1 VFYNKNEKMVVKPAT
16 KKGSP
21 SKSSVKS
28 VSPSKKKVEKK
39 TEQKRKSRHQFDRVT
54 HQVFTPFFSG
64 LEAHLVTKLVGTKP
78 TSEDIHNAI
87 ISYDAKSYFTQAFES
102 KSRRSNKNKNK
113 VKRPLSTFMLFQ
125 EATRS
130 KVTAALEKE
139 LGRKPGQPE
148 VVVKLG
154 ELWNKLKEKPNGIDE
169 FQKKYEENKKLAAAA
184 AAKEADA
191 LQDSD

>member
-1 VFYNKNEKMVVKPAT
+1 MVVKPAT

-28 VSPSKKKVEKK
+28 VSPSKKKVVEKK
-39 TEQKRKSRHQFDRVT
+39 TEQKRKSRHQFDRIT

-64 LEAHLVTKLVGTKP
+64 LEAHLVTKLAGTKP

-87 ISYDAKSYFTQAFES
+87 ISYDAKAYFTQAFES
-102 KSRRSNKNKNK
+102 KSKRSSRSNKNKA
-113 VKRPLSTFMLFQ
+113 KRPLSTFMLFQ
-125 EATRS
+125 EEARER
-130 KVTAALEKE
+130 VTQKLEKE

-148 VVVKLG
+148 VVVELG
-154 ELWNKLKEKPNGIDE
+154 IIWNQMKEKPGGIDK
-169 FQKKYEENKKLAAAA
+169 FKKKYEENKRLLAT
-184 AAKEADA
+184 KEADA